1 MDPFLGLE
9 DTPSHDLYSFLAV
22 YWVIWPLCDS
32 PRKIQT
38 LTRICQLKPYSNSK
52 NMTDLENP
60 SQTVCNGDQTGRT
73 LGLTTHFSE
82 RSSKVCVNKLAKR
95 KGSPGKY
102 AVWRDKNFWWVRWK
116 TRESQ
121 LADKRR
127 YCCDAERLV
136 RIGTKSSR
144 TMSKITAYA

>member
-1 MDPFLGLE
+1 
-9 DTPSHDLYSFLAV
+9 
-22 YWVIWPLCDS
+22 
-32 PRKIQT
+32 
-38 LTRICQLKPYSNSK
+38 
-52 NMTDLENP
+52 MTDLENP
-60 SQTVCNGDQTGRT
+60 SQTVCYGDQNGRT
-73 LGLTTHFSE
+73 LGLMTHFSE
-82 RSSKVCVNKLAKR
+82 QSNKVCVNKLAKR

-102 AVWRDKNFWWVRWK
+102 AVWVRWK

-121 LADKRR
+121 LADKHR